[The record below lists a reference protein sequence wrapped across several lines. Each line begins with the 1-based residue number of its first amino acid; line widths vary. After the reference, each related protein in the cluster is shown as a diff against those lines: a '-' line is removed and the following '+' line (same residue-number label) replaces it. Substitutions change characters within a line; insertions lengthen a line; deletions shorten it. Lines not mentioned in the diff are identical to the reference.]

1 MVLLLATHSIEVPSS
16 RVPLST
22 IILVDAIKRKQLPP
36 NLKCRLVIPSSGHHS
51 CSVWDASSM
60 EELQAWIDTNLLD
73 GTVSIAEIP
82 EEFTYGLSLELTT
95 ARAADKVATTSK
107 STLERINT
115 TGARVMESM
124 SEKLEQLDQRTNLIT
139 ATRETASAAAAKVKQ
154 ATNSAMENE
163 RVQRGLQSIS
173 SSLQSAG
180 TSMNRAFTW
189 VGSKVKESFGA
200 EAGAG
205 FAGGSGAQS
214 YSGFSSDP
222 PSYEANA
229 YASAPAAAAGL
240 GGGAGGTGFMPVS
253 THAARS
259 SADAHQHHAA
269 GPGPVTEDA
278 GPAPQFT
285 LDETVASPMLSP
297 TKEAADANAA
307 DDDDEGGAAGAGE
320 GGGLDAAPMVAPV
333 GAAAT

>member
-1 MVLLLATHSIEVPSS
+1 MVLLLVTHTIEVPSS
-16 RVPLST
+16 RVPLSA
-22 IILVDAIKRKQLPP
+22 IILVDAIKRKQLPA
-36 NLKCRLVIPSSGHHS
+36 NLKCRLVIPSAGHHS
-51 CSVWDASSM
+51 CSVWDASSV

-73 GTVSIAEIP
+73 GTASIAEIP

-107 STLERINT
+107 TTLERINT

-124 SEKLEQLDQRTNLIT
+124 SEKLDARTNLIT

-154 ATNSAMENE
+154 ATSSAMESE
-163 RVQRGLQSIS
+163 RVQRGLASLS
-173 SSLQSAG
+173 TSLQSAG

-205 FAGGSGAQS
+205 FGGAGGAQS
-214 YSGFSSDP
+214 YSGFSSEP
-222 PSYEANA
+222 PSYEAAA

-240 GGGAGGTGFMPVS
+240 AGAGAGFMPVS
-253 THAARS
+253 THAARPS
-259 SADAHQHHAA
+259 SDQHHTYPPQSQHVA

-285 LDETVASPMLSP
+285 LDEGVASPMLSP
-297 TKEAADANAA
+297 TKEAADTDTGGGGK
-307 DDDDEGGAAGAGE
+307 DDDGE
-320 GGGLDAAPMVAPV
+320 GAGGLDTAPMVAPV